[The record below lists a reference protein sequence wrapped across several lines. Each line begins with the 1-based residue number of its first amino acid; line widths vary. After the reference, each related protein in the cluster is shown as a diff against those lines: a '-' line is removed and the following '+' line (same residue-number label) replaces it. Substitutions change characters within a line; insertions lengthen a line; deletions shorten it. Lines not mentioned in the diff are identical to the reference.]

1 MTGDEL
7 ARSYLEKASVR
18 LDVLKVLLDRGAY
31 SDVVREAQELVEIAL
46 KAALRLVGI
55 DPPRI
60 HDVGPVLVEHIDA
73 YPGWLQEVLPRLA
86 EISRWLRHEREMALY
101 GDVDVIPTETYAAVD
116 AEKAMADASTVYDA
130 VRRLLEERSSEPT

>member
-18 LDVLKVLLDRGAY
+18 LDVLAVLLDRRAF
-31 SDVVREAQELVEIAL
+31 SDVVREAQELVELVL

-60 HDVGPVLVEHIDA
+60 HDVGPVLMEHSNA
-73 YPGWLQEVLPRLA
+73 YPAWFAEQLPRLA
-86 EISRWLRHEREMALY
+86 EISKWLRHERELALY
-101 GDVDVIPTETYAAVD
+101 GDVDVIPTETYGSADAAR
-116 AEKAMADASTVYDA
+116 AMADATVVYEA
-130 VRRLLEERSSEPT
+130 VTQLLDERAES